1 MITSRDPVNGV
12 DAAATT
18 FHEGHGPYQPRCRY
32 PVDYHGRHFCTQWYT
47 QFKWLEYSPSI
58 NKAFC
63 FPCRVFGTKGH
74 HQEAFVSNGFQN
86 WKSALEKFHAHQ
98 SSVAHKN
105 SILAWEVGKQ
115 MQNNPERNVVSLISL
130 QHKKMIDENRQYLKN
145 IVETLVFIGRQGISL
160 RGHRENDE
168 SLNKG
173 NFLELLMFQA
183 KYSPLINRFFANKEK
198 NVTYTSP
205 GVQNDLLAAIGENI
219 RDSTVNQ
226 IKYTRMFALILDE
239 SSDISRHEQA
249 AVVLQYVNSHFVINE
264 RFVGF
269 FRATQTDGESL
280 NHLVR
285 TVLMTLGLN
294 IEDIVAQCYD
304 GAANMRGMYKGVA
317 ARIKRDNP
325 RAIYVHCNAHI
336 LNLVLVD
343 AAKAIIAARNTFGTI
358 SELHNFMEGSA
369 KRHAVFEEM
378 QDVNHSL

>member
-1 MITSRDPVNGV
+1 M
-12 DAAATT
+12 
-18 FHEGHGPYQPRCRY
+18 FHEGYGPYQPRSQY
-32 PVDYHGRHFCTQWYT
+32 PVDCHGRHFCTQWYT

-63 FPCRVFGTKGH
+63 FPCRVFGTKGR
-74 HQEAFVSNGFQN
+74 HQEAFVSNGFQH
-86 WKSALEKFHAHQ
+86 WKSASEKFRTHQ

-105 SILAWEVGKQ
+105 SILAWKVGKQ
-115 MQNNPERNVVSLISL
+115 MQNNPEGNVVSLINL
-130 QHKKMIDENRQYLKN
+130 QHKKVIDKNRQYLKN
-145 IVETLVFIGRQGISL
+145 IVETLIFIGRQGISL

-183 KYSPLINRFFANKEK
+183 KNNPLINRFFANKEK

-205 GVQNDLLAAIGENI
+205 GIQNDLLTVIGENI
-219 RDSTVNQ
+219 RDNTINQ

-249 AVVLQYVNSHFVINE
+249 AVVLRYVNPHFVINE

-280 NHLVR
+280 YHLVQ

-358 SELHNFMEGSA
+358 SAQFYGRIS
-369 KRHAVFEEM
+369 KKTCCV
-378 QDVNHSL
+378 